1 MAAVFIGMIV
11 SAGAGVGV
19 ASALARHAQR
29 HWARRP
35 ADGASVAVE
44 A

>member
-1 MAAVFIGMIV
+1 MAAVFMGMIV

-19 ASALARHAQR
+19 ASALVRHAQR
-29 HWARRP
+29 NWARRP
-35 ADGASVAVE
+35 ATAVAVE

>member
-1 MAAVFIGMIV
+1 MAAVFMGMIV
-11 SAGAGVGV
+11 SAGAGVG
-19 ASALARHAQR
+19 AATALARYAQR

-35 ADGASVAVE
+35 ATAE

>member
-1 MAAVFIGMIV
+1 MTAVFIGMIV

-29 HWARRP
+29 HWVRRP
-35 ADGASVAVE
+35 ETAAVSE
-44 A
+44 AA

>member
-1 MAAVFIGMIV
+1 MAAVFMGMIV

-19 ASALARHAQR
+19 ASVLVRHAQR
-29 HWARRP
+29 NWARRP
-35 ADGASVAVE
+35 ATAE

>member
-35 ADGASVAVE
+35 AVAAVE

>member
-1 MAAVFIGMIV
+1 MTAVFIGMIL

-35 ADGASVAVE
+35 AAAETAAAE

>member
-19 ASALARHAQR
+19 ASVLARHAQR
-29 HWARRP
+29 NWARRP
-35 ADGASVAVE
+35 AAVQ

>member
-11 SAGAGVGV
+11 SAGAGLGV
-19 ASALARHAQR
+19 AGALARHAQR
-29 HWARRP
+29 HWVGRP
-35 ADGASVAVE
+35 APTAGVAVE

>member
-1 MAAVFIGMIV
+1 MAAVFVAMVV

-29 HWARRP
+29 NWKRSDALV
-35 ADGASVAVE
+35 SVDA
-44 A
+44 

>member
-19 ASALARHAQR
+19 ASALARHAQGN
-29 HWARRP
+29 WGRRS
-35 ADGASVAVE
+35 GAVQA
-44 A
+44 

>member
-19 ASALARHAQR
+19 ASALVRHAQR
-29 HWARRP
+29 NWARP
-35 ADGASVAVE
+35 AAVAVE

>member
-19 ASALARHAQR
+19 ASALARHAR
-29 HWARRP
+29 RNWGRRP
-35 ADGASVAVE
+35 VAAE

>member
-19 ASALARHAQR
+19 ATALVRHAQR
-29 HWARRP
+29 NWVSRP
-35 ADGASVAVE
+35 SAVADE

>member
-19 ASALARHAQR
+19 ATALARHAQR
-29 HWARRP
+29 HWAGRP
-35 ADGASVAVE
+35 AAMAVE

>member
-1 MAAVFIGMIV
+1 MAAVFVAMVV

-29 HWARRP
+29 NWKRS
-35 ADGASVAVE
+35 GALVAVD

>member
-1 MAAVFIGMIV
+1 MAAVFFGMIV

-19 ASALARHAQR
+19 ATALARHAQR
-29 HWARRP
+29 HWVSRP
-35 ADGASVAVE
+35 ATVAVE

>member
-1 MAAVFIGMIV
+1 MAAVFMGMIV

-19 ASALARHAQR
+19 ASALVRHAQR
-29 HWARRP
+29 NWSRRP
-35 ADGASVAVE
+35 ATAVALE

>member
-1 MAAVFIGMIV
+1 MAAVFFGMIV

-29 HWARRP
+29 HWVRRP
-35 ADGASVAVE
+35 VAE

>member
-1 MAAVFIGMIV
+1 MAAVFMGMIV

-19 ASALARHAQR
+19 AATLVRHAQR
-29 HWARRP
+29 HWVARP
-35 ADGASVAVE
+35 AAVE

>member
-19 ASALARHAQR
+19 ASALARHA
-29 HWARRP
+29 RRNW
-35 ADGASVAVE
+35 GRRSVAAE
-44 A
+44 S

>member
-19 ASALARHAQR
+19 ATALVRHAQR
-29 HWARRP
+29 HWVSRP
-35 ADGASVAVE
+35 SAVAVE

>member
-29 HWARRP
+29 SWARRP
-35 ADGASVAVE
+35 ASSAVE